1 MRPSLFLLIL
11 FLCIAP
17 VSGYSVLDTY
27 SLENDNPA
35 AHYGNWLF
43 VNNVTSFHS
52 VTKIDFDTVCQ
63 KVGSPPSTQTGEF
76 KADYNS
82 TPQGTWTWEWDC
94 PTSMGAGSII
104 VTLTHTNDQTVN
116 SHGFFTWVNTT
127 YSNNAKNWQLP
138 LNKTKYTASTISDQ
152 YKIGAGYHTTIDEV
166 VGLPGTTTIYGGT
179 AMELPSSDFVGS
191 PLIATAPKIISLI
204 DNSTG
209 PATTWNWS
217 GSGPGDLFFSSLTTQ
232 NTTVYLMTA
241 GNYTISH
248 GAENALGSDIETK
261 TDYIYIYDDN
271 STSSTG
277 CLAVNG
283 ATGIRIAGAQ
293 VDMYDIENTSWTNT
307 TTTEGLGLI
316 TTMKG
321 HTIDCYGSAV
331 GFDPGDLLA
340 QPEKHL
346 GFYTLNLWPSV
357 GYKNVSAGYV
367 TLYITVTDISTGNPI
382 AGATVSGGGKNY
394 GVLLNSSA
402 FSLTTNE
409 QGMASVPV
417 PNGTFIYMTAYKSG
431 YSTQTAAV
439 DTGTGS
445 GGDAKV
451 TYWFKMSKATTGP
464 TAAITTLPG
473 GGYPTTS
480 PTVDP
485 AGTPDPS
492 GKGGG
497 GYSTAKGQQMMDY
510 LAQNGMDL
518 VQLCFIVTILA
529 LVGVKFGK

>member
-1 MRPSLFLLIL
+1 MKKTAIFMVFILLMVFPVYGYEEHTGTWNQGGYDVGFPAQNLASPGGVYQYTTGSGTAMRICYDSGSDTHTLKQFILTANTTTNSLSPRHFYIFASNETACPSGGSI
-11 FLCIAP
+11 
-17 VSGYSVLDTY
+17 Y
-27 SLENDNPA
+27 DN
-35 AHYGNWLF
+35 
-43 VNNVTSFHS
+43 TSS
-52 VTKIDFDTVCQ
+52 I
-63 KVGSPPSTQTGEF
+63 
-76 KADYNS
+76 
-82 TPQGTWTWEWDC
+82 PQGTYIISNLNTVTGLTQPYRYWALSWSA
-94 PTSMGAGSII
+94 SMKFLQ
-104 VTLTHTNDQTVN
+104 VRD
-116 SHGFFTWVNTT
+116 
-127 YSNNAKNWQLP
+127 
-138 LNKTKYTASTISDQ
+138 ISL
-152 YKIGAGYHTTIDEV
+152 YWDEV
-166 VGLPGTTTIYGGT
+166 YNSPPI
-179 AMELPSSDFVGS
+179 ADFTGS
-191 PLIATAPKIISLI
+191 PLV
-204 DNSTG
+204 
-209 PATTWNWS
+209 TTTNNLVFFTDASVNIGGAVWNWTIS
-217 GSGPGDLFFSSLTTQ
+217 PMDGVYISNTSSRNTSAYFSK
-232 NTTVYLMTA
+232 A

-248 GAENALGSDIETK
+248 GIETSGGSDIETK
-261 TDYIYIYDDN
+261 TDYVWIYDDN
-271 STSSTG
+271 STSATG

-283 ATGIRIAGAQ
+283 ATGMRIGGAEI
-293 VDMYDIENTSWTNT
+293 DLYDVENTSWTNT
-307 TTTEGLGLI
+307 TTTDGLGII
-316 TTMKG
+316 TTLKG

-331 GFDPGDLLA
+331 GFSPGDLLA
-340 QPEKHL
+340 QPEKNL

-431 YSTQTAAV
+431 YSAQTAAV